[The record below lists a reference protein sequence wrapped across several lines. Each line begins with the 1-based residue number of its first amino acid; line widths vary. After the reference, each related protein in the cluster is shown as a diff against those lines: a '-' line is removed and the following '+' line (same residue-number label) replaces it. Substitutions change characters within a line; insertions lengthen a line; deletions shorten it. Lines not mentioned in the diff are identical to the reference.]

1 MQRTARPT
9 KYPRKLN
16 RPFSAALFRCNEAL
30 GRRPNKE
37 QWPVDLAQIIP
48 PLVRA
53 KVDFI
58 LIGRMAPILHGG
70 PRAARLHHTHT
81 HTHTH
86 IDSQHGDGLPSGR
99 FRNEAILFTT
109 AFVAFSKSIPHALS
123 TARVG
128 IQIKRNIQI
137 GTSRM
142 RSPSQMT
149 YGW

>member
-1 MQRTARPT
+1 MA
-9 KYPRKLN
+9 
-16 RPFSAALFRCNEAL
+16 
-30 GRRPNKE
+30 
-37 QWPVDLAQIIP
+37 VDLAQIIP

-53 KVDFI
+53 KVEFI
-58 LIGRMAPILHGG
+58 LIGGMAAIFAWRAEGG
-70 PRAARLHHTHT
+70 PAPSHALTLNMETACPQAALR
-81 HTHTH
+81 
-86 IDSQHGDGLPSGR
+86 S
-99 FRNEAILFTT
+99 EVILFTSVL
-109 AFVAFSKSIPHALS
+109 VAFSKTIPHALS